1 MTRHLRSLSLACLT
15 VLLASGCGGYR
26 AHPVHAL
33 GGERAGMDRPPLD
46 AVPCIQEAI
55 RATFGVTSTS
65 KGSTSDDRRG
75 FNDSVRYW
83 ITMNP
88 EGGPEVPGDKPPV
101 LISYEVRYTSTGGSH
116 VSYDVNLSGALR
128 AEWLEQ
134 AFLPLEQ
141 CGATRRR

>member
-1 MTRHLRSLSLACLT
+1 MTTHLRSLSLACLS

-33 GGERAGMDRPPLD
+33 GGERAGMDRNPLE

-55 RATFGVTSTS
+55 RATFGVTSSS
-65 KGSTSDDRRG
+65 KGSTSDGRRI
-75 FNDSVRYW
+75 FSDSVRYW
-83 ITMNP
+83 ITADLDAGSGRP
-88 EGGPEVPGDKPPV
+88 TGKDPAR
-101 LISYEVRYTSTGGSH
+101 LSYEVRPGSKGGSD

>member
-1 MTRHLRSLSLACLT
+1 M
-15 VLLASGCGGYR
+15 LLASGCGGYR

-33 GGERAGMDRPPLD
+33 GGERASIDRPPLD

-88 EGGPEVPGDKPPV
+88 EGRPEVPGGKTPV
-101 LISYEVRYTSTGGSH
+101 QVSYEVRYASTGGSNI
-116 VSYDVNLSGALR
+116 SYDVNLSGALR